1 MTNLEIQ
8 SDIYLTAIVASGDLE
23 SYTVLLEKEEDSVSI
38 IFGRTNIRMVI
49 KT

>member
-8 SDIYLTAIVASGDLE
+8 SDIYTTAIIASADLE

-38 IFGRTNIRMVI
+38 IFGKTNIRMVS